1 MKNECWWLTKAFA
14 NDFKKK
20 KQDLKKNNIYQ
31 NSKDKKVDTKLTS
44 AEAGRN
50 VITEA
55 SR

>member
-1 MKNECWWLTKAFA
+1 MNVGGSLKPVPMIS
-14 NDFKKK
+14 KKRNK
-20 KQDLKKNNIYQ
+20 ILKKNNIYQ